1 MAYIGN
7 SPANVGNY
15 QIIDDISGSFDG
27 SQTSFALASGG
38 ASMTPTK
45 SSQLIVNISGV
56 VQQPDDSAT
65 HGFLVNSNNIV
76 FSSAPLAAD
85 TFWGVYQGQSVDI
98 GTPSDDVVDTI
109 HIKDGAITGAKIAAG
124 TVVASDIADD
134 AVTEAKLA
142 NSINTAIAA
151 NTAKTGITSSQASAI
166 TANTAKTG
174 ITSSQATAI
183 TAALPKAGGTVTG
196 NILHNDNIKNI
207 YGAGTDANIYSDGQN
222 LIIEGHNADSEV
234 QITSDD
240 RVIIGS
246 KGWGESFAIFND
258 DGAVS
263 LYYDSNVKFAT
274 TSDGAAV
281 TGNLTATGNITAGNN
296 GSLFLLDN
304 AGQKSG
310 QIQTDSSAA
319 NALQIDADPDNS
331 ASGSYIGFRIDNSEK
346 VRITDAGKLGIG
358 TANPSQR
365 LHVKSSGYGSWPVYV
380 ERSANSAQLAGIYE
394 SSSGDGG
401 HGMLYIKD
409 GSGNTDVKLSTNGDS
424 WLNGGNVGIG
434 TASPDTTL
442 NVAGYIRGEA
452 GSTPKLQLKRTG
464 NAAGNGYIECLG
476 SDDSVDYKIAF
487 AQTAGTMS
495 FSTAAADAMNIN
507 SSGNVG
513 IGHTSP
519 PSQLTIQG
527 GVEYRTAPAP
537 GSGTL
542 DIRDTGAEGGA
553 GPVGNHG
560 GGIVLGVTAG
570 KGFCGI
576 KAGLGDGGGNT
587 AGHMKFYTRGA
598 TGDTHM
604 SERMRIEYNGRVQI
618 NGVQASPASG
628 GNLVVESNSGNGAAM
643 TLVGDS
649 NATAGF
655 GNKVVAL
662 NFSAKNYLA
671 YNNPGIWGQIRAEN
685 GNGSYSDR
693 GQLVFS
699 TGYGGST
706 INDHMILYSE
716 GHLTLGHASNAAAS
730 QGSSSELT
738 FYNNGNFYT
747 ISNNSRISASSER
760 QTFRSAGTQVG
771 AISAGGSSTSYG
783 TSSDYRLKEN
793 VVDMVDATTRLK
805 QLKPKRFNWIADDT
819 NTLVDGFIAHE
830 AADVVPDSVFG
841 IKDAM
846 APETYYVDGDELP
859 AGKAIGD
866 IKTYSSSEIKP
877 QQLDQ
882 SKLVPLLVKTIQELE
897 ARLTAGGL

>member
-1 MAYIGN
+1 MSKARNLGELLDANGDVLAGHLDHQSTSASDLTSGTLPAARLAAAATQASSDNSTKVATTAYVTGKITTLIGGAPSTLN
-7 SPANVGNY
+7 DLNELAAAIN
-15 QIIDDISGSFDG
+15 DDASYHS
-27 SQTSFALASGG
+27 TLTTALATKLPLAGG
-38 ASMTPTK
+38 AM
-45 SSQLIVNISGV
+45 
-56 VQQPDDSAT
+56 
-65 HGFLVNSNNIV
+65 
-76 FSSAPLAAD
+76 
-85 TFWGVYQGQSVDI
+85 
-98 GTPSDDVVDTI
+98 
-109 HIKDGAITGAKIAAG
+109 
-124 TVVASDIADD
+124 
-134 AVTEAKLA
+134 
-142 NSINTAIAA
+142 
-151 NTAKTGITSSQASAI
+151 
-166 TANTAKTG
+166 
-174 ITSSQATAI
+174 
-183 TAALPKAGGTVTG
+183 TG
-196 NILHNDNIKNI
+196 NIVMADDTSIGI
-207 YGAGTDANIYSDGQN
+207 SDSAERIEFDGAGDINILGANLGIGTTAPTNLLHIDGAAGNTFKQFTN
-222 LIIEGHNADSEV
+222 NTTGHASGDG
-234 QITSDD
+234 
-240 RVIIGS
+240 VIIGLAQDDS
-246 KGWGESFAIFND
+246 MLRIENRENGHIRFN
-258 DGAVS
+258 
-263 LYYDSNVKFAT
+263 T
-274 TSDGAAV
+274 
-281 TGNLTATGNITAGNN
+281 NN
-296 GSLFLLDN
+296 
-304 AGQKSG
+304 
-310 QIQTDSSAA
+310 TE
-319 NALQIDADPDNS
+319 
-331 ASGSYIGFRIDNSEK
+331 RM
-346 VRITDAGKLGIG
+346 RITNAGKLGIG
-358 TANPSQR
+358 TSAPYTA
-365 LHVKSSGYGSWPVYV
+365 LHIKG
-380 ERSANSAQLAGIYE
+380 
-394 SSSGDGG
+394 SSSGQSSVNSAYNNFTIENDSTAGMSILTGTSSIGG
-401 HGMLYIKD
+401 IVFGDSGDNDIGKIEYAHSGNSMRFTVNASEAMRITDNGTIGIGNNIPNTFSVNANNLVV
-409 GSGNTDVKLSTNGDS
+409 GSGSGSEGITIYS
-424 WLNGGNVGIG
+424 GN
-434 TASPDTTL
+434 S
-442 NVAGYIRGEA
+442 
-452 GSTPKLQLKRTG
+452 S
-464 NAAGNGYIECLG
+464 AGNIFFADSADNNEETRGGVSYQHNGNKMQFRVNDANRMEIM
-476 SDDSVDYKIAF
+476 SDGK
-487 AQTAGTMS
+487 
-495 FSTAAADAMNIN
+495 
-507 SSGNVG
+507 VG

-618 NGVQASPASG
+618 NSVAASPASG
-628 GNLVVESNSGNGAAM
+628 GNLIAESNSGNGAAM

-649 NATAGF
+649 NVSAGF

-671 YNNPGIWGQIRAEN
+671 YNNPGVWAQIRAEN

-706 INDHMILYSE
+706 INDHMNLYSE
-716 GHLTLGHASNAAAS
+716 GHLTLGHASNAPAS

-793 VVDMVDATTRLK
+793 VNYSWDATTILK
-805 QLKPKRFNWIADDT
+805 QLKPARFNWISDDT

-830 AADVVPDSVFG
+830 AAAVVPDSVFG
-841 IKDAM
+841 VKDAM

-859 AGKAIGD
+859 AGKVIGD
-866 IKTYSSSEIKP
+866 VKTYSSSEIKP

>member
-1 MAYIGN
+1 MSTVKSSNEHLTFNADGTAKNILFQSNGTQKASISSAGLFTSTTIDATVLTGN
-7 SPANVGNY
+7 LPALN
-15 QIIDDISGSFDG
+15 GS
-27 SQTSFALASGG
+27 ALTNLPITGKLNLSGG
-38 ASMTPTK
+38 AMT
-45 SSQLIVNISGV
+45 
-56 VQQPDDSAT
+56 
-65 HGFLVNSNNIV
+65 
-76 FSSAPLAAD
+76 
-85 TFWGVYQGQSVDI
+85 
-98 GTPSDDVVDTI
+98 
-109 HIKDGAITGAKIAAG
+109 GAITTNSTFDGRDVAADG
-124 TVVASDIADD
+124 V
-134 AVTEAKLA
+134 LA
-142 NSINTAIAA
+142 TN
-151 NTAKTGITSSQASAI
+151 
-166 TANTAKTG
+166 
-174 ITSSQATAI
+174 
-183 TAALPKAGGTVTG
+183 ALPKTGGAMTG
-196 NILHNDNIKNI
+196 NIVMADDTSIGI
-207 YGAGTDANIYSDGQN
+207 SDSAERIEFDGAGDISVLGANLGVGTSSPTNILHIDGAAGNTFEQFTN
-222 LIIEGHNADSEV
+222 NTTGHAS
-234 QITSDD
+234 
-240 RVIIGS
+240 G
-246 KGWGESFAIFND
+246 
-258 DGAVS
+258 DGAVIGLS
-263 LYYDSNVKFAT
+263 QDDSMLRIENRENGHIRFNT
-274 TSDGAAV
+274 
-281 TGNLTATGNITAGNN
+281 NN
-296 GSLFLLDN
+296 
-304 AGQKSG
+304 
-310 QIQTDSSAA
+310 TE
-319 NALQIDADPDNS
+319 
-331 ASGSYIGFRIDNSEK
+331 RM
-346 VRITDAGKLGIG
+346 RITNAGKLGIG
-358 TANPSQR
+358 TSAPYTA
-365 LHVKSSGYGSWPVYV
+365 LHIKG
-380 ERSANSAQLAGIYE
+380 
-394 SSSGDGG
+394 SSSGQSSVNSAYNNFTIENDSTAGMSILTGTSSIGG
-401 HGMLYIKD
+401 IVFGDSGDNDIGKIEYAHSGNSMRFTVNAAEAMRITDNGTIGIGNNIPNTFSVNANNLVV
-409 GSGNTDVKLSTNGDS
+409 GSGSGSEGITIYS
-424 WLNGGNVGIG
+424 GN
-434 TASPDTTL
+434 S
-442 NVAGYIRGEA
+442 
-452 GSTPKLQLKRTG
+452 S
-464 NAAGNGYIECLG
+464 AGNIFFADSADNNEETRGGVSYQHNGNKMQFRVNDANRMEIM
-476 SDDSVDYKIAF
+476 SDGK
-487 AQTAGTMS
+487 
-495 FSTAAADAMNIN
+495 
-507 SSGNVG
+507 VG

-671 YNNPGIWGQIRAEN
+671 YNNPGVWAQIRAEN

-693 GQLVFS
+693 GQLVFA

-706 INDHMILYSE
+706 INDHMVLYAD
-716 GHLTLGHASNAAAS
+716 GHLTLGHASNANAS

>member
-1 MAYIGN
+1 MSTVKSSNEHLTFNADGTAKNILFQSNGTQKASISSAGLFTSTTIDATVLTGN
-7 SPANVGNY
+7 LPALN
-15 QIIDDISGSFDG
+15 GS
-27 SQTSFALASGG
+27 ALTNLPITGKLNLSGG
-38 ASMTPTK
+38 AMT
-45 SSQLIVNISGV
+45 
-56 VQQPDDSAT
+56 
-65 HGFLVNSNNIV
+65 
-76 FSSAPLAAD
+76 
-85 TFWGVYQGQSVDI
+85 
-98 GTPSDDVVDTI
+98 
-109 HIKDGAITGAKIAAG
+109 GAITTNSTFDGRDVAADG
-124 TVVASDIADD
+124 V
-134 AVTEAKLA
+134 LA
-142 NSINTAIAA
+142 TN
-151 NTAKTGITSSQASAI
+151 
-166 TANTAKTG
+166 
-174 ITSSQATAI
+174 
-183 TAALPKAGGTVTG
+183 ALPKAGGAMTG
-196 NILHNDNIKNI
+196 TITNFRSTGID
-207 YGAGTDANIYSDGQN
+207 D
-222 LIIEGHNADSEV
+222 NADALAITIDATENIGIGVVPEDWHSAYDGGIV
-234 QITSDD
+234 QINSH
-240 RVIIGS
+240 G
-246 KGWGESFAIFND
+246 AIFSA
-258 DGAVS
+258 GAETYLTNNVYEPQS
-263 LYYDSNVKFAT
+263 GGMKYINTNVATLYSQQ
-274 TSDGAAV
+274 
-281 TGNLTATGNITAGNN
+281 TGIHHFKTA
-296 GSLFLLDN
+296 
-304 AGQKSG
+304 
-310 QIQTDSSAA
+310 
-319 NALQIDADPDNS
+319 
-331 ASGSYIGFRIDNSEK
+331 ASGSSDAAITWIDAMTIK
-346 VRITDAGKLGIG
+346 ADGK
-358 TANPSQR
+358 
-365 LHVKSSGYGSWPVYV
+365 
-380 ERSANSAQLAGIYE
+380 
-394 SSSGDGG
+394 
-401 HGMLYIKD
+401 
-409 GSGNTDVKLSTNGDS
+409 
-424 WLNGGNVGIG
+424 VGIG
-434 TASPDTTL
+434 TTAPYTALHTKGSSSGQSSVNSAYNNFTIENDST
-442 NVAGYIRGEA
+442 AGMSI
-452 GSTPKLQLKRTG
+452 LTG
-464 NAAGNGYIECLG
+464 TSSIGGIVFGDSGDNDIGKIEYAHSGNSMRFTVNAAEAMRITDNGTIGIGNNIPNTFSVNANNLVVG
-476 SDDSVDYKIAF
+476 SGSGSEGITIYS
-487 AQTAGTMS
+487 G
-495 FSTAAADAMNIN
+495 N
-507 SSGNVG
+507 SSAGNIFFADSADNNEETRGGVSYQHNGNKMQFRVNDENRIEIMSDGKVG
-513 IGHTSP
+513 IGHSSP

-649 NATAGF
+649 NVSAGF

-671 YNNPGIWGQIRAEN
+671 YNNPGVWAQIRAEN

-706 INDHMILYSE
+706 INDHMNLYSE
-716 GHLTLGHASNAAAS
+716 GHLTLGHASNAPAS

-793 VVDMVDATTRLK
+793 VNYSWDATTILK
-805 QLKPKRFNWIADDT
+805 QLKPARFNWISDDT

-859 AGKAIGD
+859 AGKVIGD
-866 IKTYSSSEIKP
+866 VKTYSSSEIKP